1 MLRGRYNSR
10 WAFIGK
16 PPLLKTVK
24 FALLCIC
31 TLGLTAAWAVEMP
44 TLYTAEVAFDQEADD
59 PRLDAY
65 EAALREVL
73 TRVSGSELTNDAEL
87 VEELFPNPSAYV
99 VRFRKG
105 AADTMA
111 VTFDGEAIENT
122 LRRAGQTVWGSD
134 RPLTL
139 VWLAVDWGQ
148 GQREIIAA
156 DDADVSDDTGRSIDR
171 NRMLR
176 ERILDVAARRGLPVV
191 FPLLDSTDLQNVSF
205 SDIWGGF
212 DEDLLEASKRYE
224 VQSVLIGRIRPESS
238 QRNRWDYHFG
248 AENRAWSGE
257 PEGVLNQVAELLAQE
272 FAISSDSPIR
282 VVQLTVSGIV
292 SVEHYGEVQ
301 KMLADTN
308 IIDRFAVTRVEGDS
322 LHYDVAVH
330 GGSERLRRA
339 LRFGGLLEEDDE
351 RVEFLGS
358 PDPLSQELKFF
369 YNP

>member
-73 TRVSGSELTNDAEL
+73 TRVSGAELSYDAQL

-122 LRRAGQTVWGSD
+122 LRQAGQTVWGSD

-156 DDADVSDDTGRSIDR
+156 DDAEVSGDTGRSIDR

-176 ERILDVAARRGLPVV
+176 ERILDVASRRGLPVV

-248 AENRAWSGE
+248 GENRAWSGE

>member
-1 MLRGRYNSR
+1 MLRGRYNSL

-73 TRVSGSELTNDAEL
+73 TRVSGAELSYDAQL

-122 LRRAGQTVWGSD
+122 LRQAGQTVWGSD

-156 DDADVSDDTGRSIDR
+156 DDAEVSGDTGRSIDR

-176 ERILDVAARRGLPVV
+176 ERILDVASRRGLPVV

-248 AENRAWSGE
+248 GENRAWSGE

>member
-1 MLRGRYNSR
+1 
-10 WAFIGK
+10 
-16 PPLLKTVK
+16 LLKTVK
-24 FALLCIC
+24 LALLC
-31 TLGLTAAWAVEMP
+31 TSVFWLTAAWAVEMP
-44 TLYTAEVAFDQEADD
+44 TLFTAEVPFDQLADD
-59 PRLDAY
+59 PRKDAY

-73 TRVSGSELTNDAEL
+73 TRVSGSELTNDTEL
-87 VEELFPNPSAYV
+87 VEQLFPNPAAYV

-111 VTFDGEAIENT
+111 VTFDGEAVERV
-122 LRRAGQTVWGSD
+122 LRQAGQTVWGSD

-156 DDADVSDDTGRSIDR
+156 DDADATDDEGRSIDR

-176 ERILDVAARRGLPVV
+176 ERILDVAQRRGLPVV
-191 FPLLDSTDLQNVSF
+191 FPLLDTTDMQSVSF
-205 SDIWGGF
+205 SDVWGGF
-212 DEDLLEASKRYE
+212 DEDLLEASKRYD
-224 VQSVLIGRIRPESS
+224 VQSVLIGRIRPESG
-238 QRNRWDYHFG
+238 QRNRWNYHFG
-248 AENRAWSGE
+248 GEDRAWSGE
-257 PEGVLNQVAELLAQE
+257 PELVLNQIAELLARE
-272 FAISSDSPIR
+272 FAIGADSPIR
-282 VVQLTVSGIV
+282 MVKLTVSGIV

-330 GGSERLRRA
+330 GGTERLRRA
-339 LRFGGLLEEDDE
+339 LRFGGLLEEEDKSID
-351 RVEFLGS
+351 FYGS
-358 PDPLSQELKFF
+358 PDPVSEELKFF

>member
-1 MLRGRYNSR
+1 M
-10 WAFIGK
+10 
-16 PPLLKTVK
+16 LKTVK
-24 FALLCIC
+24 FALLCISI
-31 TLGLTAAWAVEMP
+31 LGLTAAWAVEMP
-44 TLYTAEVAFDQEADD
+44 TLFTAEVVFDQQADD
-59 PRLDAY
+59 PRQDAY

-73 TRVSGSELTNDAEL
+73 TRVSGSELSSDTEL
-87 VEELFPNPSAYV
+87 VDELFPNPAAYV

-111 VTFDGEAIENT
+111 VTFDGEAIERA
-122 LRRAGQTVWGSD
+122 LRQAGQTVWGAD

-156 DDADVSDDTGRSIDR
+156 DDADATDDEGRSIDR

-176 ERILDVAARRGLPVV
+176 ERILDVAQRRGLPVV
-191 FPLLDSTDLQNVSF
+191 FPLLDTTDLQSVSF

-212 DEDLLEASKRYE
+212 DEDLLQASERYD

-238 QRNRWDYHFG
+238 QRNRWNYHFG
-248 AENRAWSGE
+248 GEDRAWSGE
-257 PEGVLNQVAELLAQE
+257 PELVLNQVAELLAQE
-272 FAISSDSPIR
+272 FAIGADSPIR
-282 VVQLTVSGIV
+282 TVQLSVSGIV
-292 SVEHYGEVQ
+292 SVEHYGEIQ

-308 IIDRFAVTRVEGDS
+308 IIERFTVTRVEGDS

-339 LRFGGLLEEDDE
+339 LRFGGLLEEEEDMSVD
-351 RVEFLGS
+351 FYGS
-358 PDPLSQELKFF
+358 PDPVSEELKFF
-369 YNP
+369 YTP

>member
-1 MLRGRYNSR
+1 
-10 WAFIGK
+10 
-16 PPLLKTVK
+16 LLKTVK

-31 TLGLTAAWAVEMP
+31 ALGLTAAWAVEMP
-44 TLYTAEVAFDQEADD
+44 TLFTAEVAFDPQADN
-59 PRLDAY
+59 PREEAY

-73 TRVSGSELTNDAEL
+73 TRVSGAALSNDTQL
-87 VEELFPNPSAYV
+87 VDELFPNPSAYV

-111 VTFDGEAIENT
+111 VSFDGEAIENT

-156 DDADVSDDTGRSIDR
+156 DDADAGDDTGRSIDR

-176 ERILDVAARRGLPVV
+176 ERILDVAERRGLPVV
-191 FPLLDSTDLQNVSF
+191 FPLLDTTDLQNVSF

-212 DEDLLEASKRYE
+212 DDDLLEASKRYD
-224 VQSVLIGRIRPESS
+224 VQSVLIGRIRPGSS

-248 AENRAWSGE
+248 GENRAWSGE
-257 PEGVLNQVAELLAQE
+257 PELVLNQVAEILAQE
-272 FAISSDSPIR
+272 FAIRSDSPIR
-282 VVQLTVSGIV
+282 MVQLRVSGIV
-292 SVEHYGEVQ
+292 SVEHYGELQ
-301 KMLADTN
+301 KLLADTN
-308 IIDRFAVTRVEGDS
+308 IIERFAVTRVEGDS

-339 LRFGGLLEEDDE
+339 LRFGGLLEEDDDSIDFYGNPGPE
-351 RVEFLGS
+351 SEA
-358 PDPLSQELKFF
+358 LKFF
-369 YNP
+369 YNR